1 MIDKSFWKN
10 KRVLITGHTGFKGGW
25 LSIWLASLGVNLKG
39 IALLPSSEVSLFS
52 EAKIDTLFDCDF
64 VDIRDYDALL
74 ASMQR
79 FKPEIVLHL
88 AAQPLVRKSYISP
101 RETYSTN
108 VMGTLNVFEA
118 VREIGDVKVLIN
130 VTSDKCYEN
139 KEWVWGYREQD
150 PMGGYDPYSSSKG
163 CSELLT
169 SSYRQSF
176 FHPLEYDKH
185 GVALASVR
193 AGNVI
198 GGGDWAE
205 DRLVPDTLKAFQ
217 NNQVVNIRNPY
228 SMRPWQHVLEP
239 LSGYLKLA
247 EQLYQQGGKFAE
259 AWNFGPISN
268 NELCVQD
275 IVSYLANLWG
285 TDAKWSVDQNI
296 QPHEANFLK
305 LDCSKSKTLLQWTPQ
320 WEINEV
326 LMRIVH
332 WHKAWMS
339 GENMLDYCLSEI
351 NDYIKTG
358 Y

>member
-74 ASMQR
+74 ASMQT
-79 FKPEIVLHL
+79 FKPEMVLHL

-176 FHPLEYDKH
+176 FHPL
-185 GVALASVR
+185 GAR
-193 AGNVI
+193 APPG
-198 GGGDWAE
+198 A
-205 DRLVPDTLKAFQ
+205 
-217 NNQVVNIRNPY
+217 
-228 SMRPWQHVLEP
+228 
-239 LSGYLKLA
+239 
-247 EQLYQQGGKFAE
+247 
-259 AWNFGPISN
+259 
-268 NELCVQD
+268 
-275 IVSYLANLWG
+275 
-285 TDAKWSVDQNI
+285 
-296 QPHEANFLK
+296 
-305 LDCSKSKTLLQWTPQ
+305 
-320 WEINEV
+320 
-326 LMRIVH
+326 
-332 WHKAWMS
+332 
-339 GENMLDYCLSEI
+339 
-351 NDYIKTG
+351 
-358 Y
+358 